1 MVSLKYDFCFKQ
13 VMLNEVVRKH
23 FISDVL
29 GIPVERI
36 RSAHLSNTF
45 LWKRYARQKQGI
57 LDIRIDLDDGTRIN
71 IELQVRMM
79 MRWDKR
85 SLFYL
90 AKMYT
95 ESLLAGEQ
103 YQKLKKCISINILD
117 FSLEDTPSYHRM
129 YRLRDENGGEFSDL
143 FEVHVIEL
151 GKGTAG
157 DNPLDEW
164 IWLFNAKT
172 EEELDMIRTKT
183 RNPGIIEAIREIKA
197 MGLRRTLYVLYEA
210 HMKEVRD
217 RYAMDEYVRQQG
229 MAEGIVEGIAAG
241 KANDILLLLSLK
253 GDVSQ
258 ELKHKIHTQKDLD
271 TLNVWLTAA
280 AQAES
285 LEDFIKKAEI

>member
-13 VMLNEVVRKH
+13 IMLNEMVRKH

-29 GIPVERI
+29 GIPVEKI
-36 RSAHLSNTF
+36 HSAHLSNTF

-95 ESLLAGEQ
+95 EPLLAGEQ
-103 YQKLKKCISINILD
+103 YHKLKKCISINILD

-151 GKGTAG
+151 GKDAVG
-157 DNPLDEW
+157 DSPLDEW
-164 IWLFNAKT
+164 VWLFNAKT
-172 EEELDMIRTKT
+172 EHSY
-183 RNPGIIEAIREIKA
+183 RE
-197 MGLRRTLYVLYEA
+197 
-210 HMKEVRD
+210 
-217 RYAMDEYVRQQG
+217 
-229 MAEGIVEGIAAG
+229 
-241 KANDILLLLSLK
+241 
-253 GDVSQ
+253 
-258 ELKHKIHTQKDLD
+258 
-271 TLNVWLTAA
+271 
-280 AQAES
+280 
-285 LEDFIKKAEI
+285 